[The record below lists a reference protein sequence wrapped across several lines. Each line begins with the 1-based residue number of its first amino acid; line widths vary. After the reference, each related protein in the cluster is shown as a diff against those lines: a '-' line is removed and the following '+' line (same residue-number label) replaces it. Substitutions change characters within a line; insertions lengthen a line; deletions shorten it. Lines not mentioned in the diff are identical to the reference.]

1 MNRQNRSQKGKC
13 IVTFILENDNDD
25 NYIDIIQIIWI
36 FIKIYLKMVCYNLV
50 IEHYMYNENYYEII
64 IPQYS
69 WNNFHAN
76 NFRMTCR
83 IRKIDINK

>member
-69 WNNFHAN
+69 
-76 NFRMTCR
+76 
-83 IRKIDINK
+83 